1 MAERDMLLIYL
12 CCIFAFYQKVNIFI
26 RSLNIPLLKQQK
38 ELNHTYKFMNL
49 GILDVFQVL
58 HLPKGAT
65 ISIYYILQVD

>member
-26 RSLNIPLLKQQK
+26 SSLNIPLLKQQK
-38 ELNHTYKFMNL
+38 ELNHTYKFMNF
-49 GILDVFQVL
+49 GILQVL